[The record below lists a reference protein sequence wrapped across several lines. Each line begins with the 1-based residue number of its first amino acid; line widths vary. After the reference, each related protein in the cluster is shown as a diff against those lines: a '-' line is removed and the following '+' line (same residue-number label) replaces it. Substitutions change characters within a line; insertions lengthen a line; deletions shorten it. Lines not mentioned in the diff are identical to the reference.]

1 MLNGNRIVYTVTFN
15 PALDYRVILKKF
27 QAGILNR
34 AYQTNFLVGGKG
46 INVSLVLNEFG
57 VENRALGFLAGF
69 TGEEIEKR
77 LLEAGC
83 KADFIKLPEGVSRIN
98 IKIKGEEET
107 ELNGIGPDIPQK
119 AIEELFQKLEGCKR
133 EDYLVLA
140 GSLPASVNQE
150 IYDRIFKLLS
160 KEQVSIVVDA
170 SGSLLLRILP
180 YHPFLIKPNLEELGE
195 LFQTEI
201 KQKEQAVFYAK
212 KLKTLGA
219 RNVLVSMGQDGAL
232 LIDEDEKIYECK
244 ALQGELK
251 NPVGAGD
258 SMVAG
263 FVAGY
268 IKERNY
274 EYALKLGVCAGSAS
288 AFSEN
293 LAKKEEIENLWE
305 QMGEFLS

>member
-1 MLNGNRIVYTVTFN
+1 MIYTVTFN
-15 PALDYRVILKKF
+15 PALDYRVILKEF
-27 QAGILNR
+27 QIGILNR
-34 AYQTNFLVGGKG
+34 AYQTNFWAGGKG
-46 INVSLVLNEFG
+46 INVSFVLNELG
-57 VENRALGFLAGF
+57 IENKALGFLAGF
-69 TGEEIEKR
+69 TGEEIERR
-77 LLEAGC
+77 LLKAGC
-83 KADFIKLPEGVSRIN
+83 QTDFIKLPEGFSRIN

-119 AIEELFQKLEGCKR
+119 AIEELLHKIEGCKR

-170 SGSLLLRILP
+170 SGSLLWRILP

-232 LIDEDEKIYECK
+232 FIDEDEKFYECR
-244 ALQGELK
+244 ALQGEAK

-263 FVAGY
+263 FLAGY

-293 LAKKEEIENLWE
+293 LAQKEEIENLWK
-305 QMGEFLS
+305 QMKDFLS